1 MRRIRVSI
9 LCASAIALAPLL
21 AGAMPGP
28 TRVRQADAN
37 PARPLQSIEWAS
49 PAPVRPSFVQ
59 YAPPGSAA
67 TPEIISRAG
76 EILGAI
82 DNPERRS
89 QLAEQ
94 WLQFSKQVI
103 AKDQDFRDNWLV
115 LQKQQLARE
124 QEAAQ
129 LRLEVAQL
137 QMRLEELRAQNLRL
151 EQENLLARQQLGQ
164 RANSPPAPRASLP
177 VPAPQ

>member
-28 TRVRQADAN
+28 TRVCQTAAN
-37 PARPLQSIEWAS
+37 PAPPFQSLEWAG
-49 PAPVRPSFVQ
+49 PAPVRPTFVQ
-59 YAPPGSAA
+59 YGPPSSAA

-82 DNPERRS
+82 DNPDRRS

-94 WLQFSKQVI
+94 WLQFSKDVI
-103 AKDQDFRDNWLV
+103 AKDQDFRDNWLA
-115 LQKQQLARE
+115 LQKQQLAQG

-137 QMRLEELRAQNLRL
+137 QVQLEELRAQNLRL
-151 EQENLLARQQLGQ
+151 EQENLQARQQLGPG
-164 RANSPPAPRASLP
+164 ASNPPAPRASLP
-177 VPAPQ
+177 TPTPQ